1 MNPNEVRQLSDEQIK
16 GEVHAA
22 REKLFKLRTQ
32 AVTEKV
38 ENTGQFREGRRGLA
52 RLLTER
58 RARQLAQ
65 APGASKPAAG
75 PAAGKSKPAAKTA
88 SKPAAA
94 KTAKTSKSTTK

>member
-1 MNPNEVRQLSDEQIK
+1 MTPKEVRQLADDQLK
-16 GEVHAA
+16 AEVEST
-22 REKLFKLRTQ
+22 RSRLFKLRTQ

-58 RARQLAQ
+58 RARQLAK
-65 APGASKPAAG
+65 ASGASKPAAG